1 MVFLLE
7 YAQASLDYT
16 KYDYVVSEVY
26 MEGDKHKHLDFIQIV
41 ITRMAVN
48 SFLIKGWV
56 VTLTAAIFALS
67 AKDANTKY
75 ILFAYFPIFIFWILD
90 GYYLYQERL
99 YRSLY
104 NFVRKL
110 NDDKIDFCLD
120 ATKYKD
126 GKKNNWPMRMIS
138 AKRSPDGNW

>member
-1 MVFLLE
+1 
-7 YAQASLDYT
+7 
-16 KYDYVVSEVY
+16 
-26 MEGDKHKHLDFIQIV
+26 
-41 ITRMAVN
+41 MAVN

-110 NDDKIDFCLD
+110 DDSKIDFCLD
-120 ATKYKD
+120 ATKYKNE
-126 GKKNNWPMRMIS
+126 KKNNWPSSIWSKTLMVFYISLIVVLTLLVYFLIYKS
-138 AKRSPDGNW
+138 AK

>member
-1 MVFLLE
+1 
-7 YAQASLDYT
+7 
-16 KYDYVVSEVY
+16 

-99 YRSLY
+99 YRSMY
-104 NFVRKL
+104 NVVRKL
-110 NDDKIDFCLD
+110 DEKKIDFCLD

-126 GKKNNWPMRMIS
+126 GKKNNWPSSIWSTTFLIFYVSLIVIVTLLVYFLIYKS
-138 AKRSPDGNW
+138 AK